1 MQAIS
6 IFNIKKKTRCMSNVS
21 ILKFAINE
29 NIIWDI
35 IIINSEQNC
44 RVKRRFIIHV
54 WNPEFKIDNN
64 NGWIWGGGVVAT
76 SCNILSITVECK

>member
-1 MQAIS
+1 
-6 IFNIKKKTRCMSNVS
+6 MSNVS

-44 RVKRRFIIHV
+44 RVKRRFIMHV

-64 NGWIWGGGVVAT
+64 NGWIWGGGGVVAT
-76 SCNILSITVECK
+76 SCNI

>member
-1 MQAIS
+1 
-6 IFNIKKKTRCMSNVS
+6 MSNVS

-44 RVKRRFIIHV
+44 RVKRRFIMHV

-64 NGWIWGGGVVAT
+64 NGWIWGGGGGVVAT
-76 SCNILSITVECK
+76 SCNI